1 MFRRVAASS
10 KVVPT
15 YLSLKVAHDDAT
27 WEHDNV
33 EEFFSDYRKYADA
46 ASFRVYD
53 GGPPA
58 WDLGVTRF
66 PRWTLVIVQATSR
79 SEVEEVFAVFE
90 KHRQLSKLPP
100 LPQPAEPK
108 QQPVVFIGHGRSSLW
123 LDLKNHLQDKHQI
136 TIEAF
141 ETGARAG
148 HTIRDILE
156 DMADK
161 SSFALLVLT
170 AEDQHSDG
178 SFHAR
183 ENVIHE
189 AGLFQG
195 RLGFGR
201 AIVLLED
208 GASEFSNIHGILQI
222 RFAKG
227 NIKETFGDVVATIR
241 REFR

>member
-1 MFRRVAASS
+1 MLQRLAAPS
-10 KVVPT
+10 KVVLS
-15 YLSLKVAHDDAT
+15 YLALSVAHDDAT
-27 WEHDNV
+27 LDHDNV
-33 EEFFSDYRKYADA
+33 EEFFSDYRKYTDEAD
-46 ASFRVYD
+46 FRLYG
-53 GGPPA
+53 GGPPT
-58 WDLGVTRF
+58 WDLSVHRYLRRTV
-66 PRWTLVIVQATSR
+66 VIVRATSR
-79 SEVEEVFAVFE
+79 SEMEEVFAVFE
-90 KHRQLSKLPP
+90 KHRQLSNLPP

-108 QQPVVFIGHGRSSLW
+108 QQLVVFIGHGRSSQW

-178 SFHAR
+178 SLHAR

-189 AGLFQG
+189 TGLFQG

-227 NIKETFGDVVATIR
+227 NIKETFGDVVATIH